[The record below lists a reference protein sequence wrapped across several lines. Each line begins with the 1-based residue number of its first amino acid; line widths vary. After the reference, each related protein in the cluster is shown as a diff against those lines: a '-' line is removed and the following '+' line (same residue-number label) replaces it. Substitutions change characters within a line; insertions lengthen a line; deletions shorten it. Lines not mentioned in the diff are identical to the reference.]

1 MSAFDR
7 FLFALY
13 AIFITALFVLFA
25 LVMVGW
31 TVPVHFLREA
41 VNPARPEIF
50 WPLLAIMVLIG
61 LRLLWVSL
69 RRNKTK
75 KSSYV
80 VLREGAL
87 GEVNLSLQA
96 IENLVEK
103 VVTQMSGVKEV
114 KPSVMTVPDGI
125 GININ
130 VAVTPDV
137 NMPQLTEE
145 MQNKVKSRMYE
156 VTGLTINTIKV
167 VIENISVH
175 KPRVE

>member
-7 FLFALY
+7 FLLALY
-13 AIFITALFVLFA
+13 TIFITALFVLSA
-25 LVMVGW
+25 LVMLGW
-31 TVPVHFLREA
+31 TVPMYFLREA
-41 VNPARPEIF
+41 INAAGPGVF
-50 WPLLAIMVLIG
+50 WSLVAVIVVIG

-69 RRNKTK
+69 RPSKTK

-87 GEVNLSLQA
+87 GQVNLSLQA
-96 IENLVEK
+96 IESLVEK
-103 VVTQMSGVKEV
+103 VVAQMSGVKEV

-125 GININ
+125 GISIK

-145 MQNKVKSRMYE
+145 MQNKVKSRIYE

>member
-7 FLFALY
+7 FLLTLY
-13 AIFITALFVLFA
+13 AIFITALVVLFVLM
-25 LVMVGW
+25 MVGW
-31 TVPVHFLREA
+31 TVPVNYLIDA

-50 WPLLAIMVLIG
+50 WPLTAVMVLIG
-61 LRLLWVSL
+61 LRLLWISL
-69 RRNKTK
+69 RPSKTK

-87 GEVNLSLQA
+87 GEVNLSLPA

-125 GININ
+125 GISIK

-156 VTGLTINTIKV
+156 VTGLTINTVKV